1 MRHLETALIIRL
13 MRQSNLYIIH
23 TDRCDTRNKVFYAE
37 QKKHIVSNIRQ
48 VRISVFVIK
57 IVKTDVL
64 LDKQEKLI
72 II

>member
-1 MRHLETALIIRL
+1 M
-13 MRQSNLYIIH
+13 H

-48 VRISVFVIK
+48 VRISIFVIK